1 MTRPQ
6 ASEAAPYYSRYID
19 LIPSDDIVTTLTK
32 QLNETSQFLS
42 TISEE
47 KSLHQYASD
56 KWTIR
61 QVLNHVNDAERVFL
75 HRAFWFGRSFP
86 DPLPSFDQDISVV
99 VAQGNNVAWKDHVEE
114 FRNVRQATLSFFK
127 NLPEEGWSRSGVAS
141 DNPVTVRALGYI
153 IAGHVEHHRKVIQEK
168 YL

>member
-6 ASEAAPYYSRYID
+6 ANEAAPYYSRYID

-32 QLNETSQFLS
+32 QLDEANQFLS
-42 TISEE
+42 TITEE
-47 KSLHQYASD
+47 KSLHQYAD
-56 KWTIR
+56 GKWTIR
-61 QVLNHVNDAERVFL
+61 QVLSHINDGERVFL

-86 DPLPSFDQDISVV
+86 DALPSFDQDISVV
-99 VAQGNNVAWKDHVEE
+99 VAQGNNVAWRNHLEE
-114 FRNVRQATLSFFK
+114 FRNVRQATLSFFR

-141 DNPVTVRALGYI
+141 DNPVTVRALAYI
-153 IAGHVEHHRKVIQEK
+153 IAGHLEHHLKVIKER

>member
-6 ASEAAPYYSRYID
+6 SDEAAPYYSRYID
-19 LIPSDDIVTTLTK
+19 LISSDDIVTTLTK
-32 QLNETSQFLS
+32 QLDETGQFLS

-47 KSLHQYASD
+47 KSLHQYAAD

-61 QVLNHVNDAERVFL
+61 QVLNHINDAERVFL

-86 DPLPSFDQDISVV
+86 DALPSFDQDISVV
-99 VAQGNNVAWKDHVEE
+99 VAQGNNVTWKDHTNE
-114 FRNVRQATLSFFK
+114 FRNIRQATLSFFK

-141 DNPVTVRALGYI
+141 ENPVTVRALAYI
-153 IAGHVEHHRKVIQEK
+153 IAGHLEHHRKVIQEK

>member
-6 ASEAAPYYSRYID
+6 ADEAAPYYSRYID
-19 LIPSDDIVTTLTK
+19 LIRSDDIVTTLTK
-32 QLNETSQFLS
+32 QLNEASQFLS

-47 KSLHQYASD
+47 KSLHQYAD
-56 KWTIR
+56 GKWTIR
-61 QVLNHVNDAERVFL
+61 QVLSHINDGERVFL
-75 HRAFWFGRSFP
+75 HRAFWFGRGFT
-86 DPLPSFDQDISVV
+86 DALPSFDQDISVV
-99 VAQGNNVAWKDHVEE
+99 VAQANNVSWKDHLEE

-141 DNPVTVRALGYI
+141 DNSVTVRAIAYI
-153 IAGHVEHHRKVIQEK
+153 IAGHLEHHRKVIQER